1 MVIVNESVE
10 KKISTKLTEELKN
23 AGLTSVKESHCQR
36 YLTKL
41 ISAKQEKAQVGFMTV
56 FVLKRVVFISNIIS
70 VNLLFIETTL
80 LSAQETINEIFF
92 YSSDN
97 FIIISEVVPGFP
109 LNKQNQSW
117 YLPSNLN
124 NIHFQKNG
132 AGKDDLT
139 QTELQ
144 KYVDLV
150 NKEVEEEQ
158 ACKEDLSL
166 MFLGTIASYDMIA
179 M

>member
-56 FVLKRVVFISNIIS
+56 FVLKRVVFISNITS

-80 LSAQETINEIFF
+80 LSTQETINEIFF
-92 YSSDN
+92 DSRDN

-117 YLPSNLN
+117 YLPLN
-124 NIHFQKNG
+124 
-132 AGKDDLT
+132 
-139 QTELQ
+139 
-144 KYVDLV
+144 
-150 NKEVEEEQ
+150 
-158 ACKEDLSL
+158 
-166 MFLGTIASYDMIA
+166 
-179 M
+179 